1 MENGA
6 ILKTEIGPYTQWADN
21 KFLLKLKIPSP
32 IPIWDTRFQEYATM
46 ISKIL
51 KTIEDFEG
59 TYYFNC
65 AVEVEIMFDAKEQLD
80 LFIMSLKLEDWIKY
94 VEEE

>member
-1 MENGA
+1 
-6 ILKTEIGPYTQWADN
+6 
-21 KFLLKLKIPSP
+21 
-32 IPIWDTRFQEYATM
+32 M

-65 AVEVEIMFDAKEQLD
+65 AVEVEIIFDAKEQLD

-94 VEEE
+94 VEE

>member
-6 ILKTEIGPYTQWADN
+6 TLKTEIGPYTQWANN
-21 KFLLKLKIPSP
+21 KFSVKLKIPSP
-32 IPIWDTRFQEYATM
+32 IPVWDIRFQEYANM

-59 TYYFNC
+59 TYYCNC
-65 AVEVEIMFDAKEQLD
+65 SIEIDIIFDAKEQLD
-80 LFIMSLKLEDWIKY
+80 LFIMSLKLENWVKY
-94 VEEE
+94 VEE